1 MVDVPGTDDR
11 ELDGLALEALAEA
24 YATSPPSA
32 LRDRMLGAARQETA
46 LQRALRA
53 RGAWRLVGVVAA
65 GTALVLGGLV
75 ARESRLASER
85 GAELAALAA
94 KNAELGTQVER
105 QSHQLAR
112 LEAALDSQAHVISV
126 MGAPRTVTAALVPR
140 EGVTGRARVLV
151 DAASGEAAIVAS
163 GLDPAPP
170 GQTYEV
176 WAIRGQGPPE
186 PAGLFTVSAEHAVAA
201 RIASVKN
208 PAGVTAFAVSI
219 EPAGGSATPTGP
231 IVLVGGTVS

>member
-1 MVDVPGTDDR
+1 MVDVSGTDDR

-53 RGAWRLVGVVAA
+53 RGTWRLVGVVAA

-75 ARESRLASER
+75 ARESRLATER
-85 GAELAALAA
+85 GVELAGLAG
-94 KNAELGTQVER
+94 KNAELGTQLER
-105 QSHQLAR
+105 QRHQLAR
-112 LEAALDSQAHVISV
+112 LETALASQAHVISL

-140 EGVTGRARVLV
+140 EGVTGSARVLV
-151 DAASGEAAIVAS
+151 NAASGEAAIVAS

-186 PAGLFTVSAEHAVAA
+186 PAGLFAVSAEHTVAA
-201 RIASVKN
+201 RIESVKN

-219 EPAGGSATPTGP
+219 EPAGGSAAPTGP
-231 IVLVGGTVS
+231 IVLVGGTVG